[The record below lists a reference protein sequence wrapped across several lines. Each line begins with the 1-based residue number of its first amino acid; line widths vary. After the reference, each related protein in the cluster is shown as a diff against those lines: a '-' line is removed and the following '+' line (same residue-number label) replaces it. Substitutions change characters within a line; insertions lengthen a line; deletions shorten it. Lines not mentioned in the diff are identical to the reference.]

1 MAGPFGVVD
10 EGFNVKTTDD
20 ILSSIQQRQLQ
31 EISPSLD
38 VQPTA
43 LIGQNNGIFAD
54 ELGEAWAAIGAVYN
68 GMDPDEAAG
77 DQLDNVCL
85 ISGTERSAADATVV
99 AVSVNVN
106 ASFHA
111 DPGTMFA
118 SIAGNAAAVFT
129 NETAVDNAGGVPADV
144 PSTFVAVSTGPTQ
157 CLAGTLTVKAQP
169 LAGWNTITN
178 PTDGIPGHNIE
189 TDPQLRQKR
198 NQELSAAGST
208 TADAIRA
215 DVLETLITPF
225 TTTDTINCTVL
236 HNDTDYTDAN
246 NVPPHSVEVIAYQ
259 PGNTSVGPGN
269 DDQKLADLIL
279 ASKAAG
285 IGTYGLASKLSTDDQ
300 GIQTLIKYT
309 RPTPLILY
317 IAITVVVNK
326 NFPSD
331 GAAQVA
337 NALLA
342 YGQVEY
348 APGGTVFLKAL
359 AGSVFTDPLDPAK
372 GVPGVDDYTSFTC
385 DTNPVPVGTTNVPV
399 SVRQIASFDSA
410 RIFVTVVNE

>member
-20 ILSSIQQRQLQ
+20 ILASVQQRQTQ
-31 EISPSLD
+31 EISASLD

-43 LIGQNNGIFAD
+43 LVGQFNGIFSD
-54 ELGEAWAAIGAVYN
+54 ELGDAWAAIGAVYN

-85 ISGTERSAADATVV
+85 ISGTERDDATATVTQ
-99 AVSVNVN
+99 ATVNVD

-111 DPGTMFA
+111 DPETMFA
-118 SIAGNAAAVFT
+118 SITGNAAAVFT
-129 NETAVDNAGGVPADV
+129 NELAVDNPGGVPANV
-144 PSTFVAVSTGPTQ
+144 AAAFKAVSTGPTQ
-157 CLAGTLTVKAQP
+157 CLAGTLTVIAQP
-169 LAGWNTITN
+169 LAGWNSITN
-178 PTDGIPGHNIE
+178 ATDGAPGRNIE

-259 PGNTSVGPGN
+259 PGNTSD

-285 IGTYGLASKLSTDDQ
+285 IGTYGLASKLSTDSQ

-309 RPTPLILY
+309 RPSPLNLY

-326 NFPSD
+326 NFPTD
-331 GAAQVA
+331 GAAQVV

-342 YGQVEY
+342 YGQAEY
-348 APGGTVFLKAL
+348 APGGEVFLKAL
-359 AGSVFTDPLDPAK
+359 AGSIFPDPLDPAK
-372 GVPGVDDYTSFTC
+372 GVPGVDDYTTFTC
-385 DTNPVPVGTTNVPV
+385 DTNPVPVGTVNIPT
-399 SVRQIASFDSA
+399 SVRQIASFDSG
-410 RIFVTVVNE
+410 RIFVTVVHE